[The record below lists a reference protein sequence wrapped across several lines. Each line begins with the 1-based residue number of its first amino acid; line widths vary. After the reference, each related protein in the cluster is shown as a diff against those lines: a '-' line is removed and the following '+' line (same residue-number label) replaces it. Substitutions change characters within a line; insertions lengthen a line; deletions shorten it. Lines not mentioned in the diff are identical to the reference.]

1 MSSSATNPI
10 VPGFAPDPSVAL
22 IDGVFFLVNS
32 SFHVF
37 PGLPIYASRNLT
49 DWTHIGNAFNRQ
61 SQLSLQFSD
70 TKIHPQ
76 ADGTTMLATGGL
88 FAPTIRYH
96 IAIGTTYVICTNVV
110 YPEDGGDDICQNF
123 IVSTKDIWSDVW
135 SDPVSFDFRGID
147 PSIFWDDDGKAYICG
162 SAAPGPMTKIHLF
175 EVDLSTGQKLSEEVK
190 VWDGTGGIYPEGP
203 HLYKQGQWYYLL
215 ISEGGTWKGHMI
227 TVARAE
233 NIWGPYEEHKDN
245 PILTAK
251 GTDAYVQCTGH
262 CDIFRDQQ
270 SHWWGVCLGIRMR
283 GEKCIMGRESFLLAG
298 EWPEG
303 RWPSLQHVTP
313 EVRDRRLQLVVQG
326 PPIMPRHDADLLYL
340 RNADLAKHKLQGSII
355 TLAASRADIS
365 QWSEPVTFI
374 GKRQR
379 SLSGVSTVTMEVPQ
393 QATSF
398 KAGLV
403 HYKDEHRYARMFFDS
418 EACEFVFELV
428 NKAKSIA
435 RSERRKAGNV
445 DLNVRFKVTYTEQEL
460 NFAYTLGGEEV
471 SLGPVDTAEL
481 SGSDFVGPIIGIQL
495 VSDDSSCEVVFHD
508 LHVE

>member
-245 PILTAK
+245 PIPTAK
-251 GTDAYVQCTGH
+251 GTDA
-262 CDIFRDQQ
+262 
-270 SHWWGVCLGIRMR
+270 
-283 GEKCIMGRESFLLAG
+283 
-298 EWPEG
+298 
-303 RWPSLQHVTP
+303 
-313 EVRDRRLQLVVQG
+313 RLQLVVQG

-340 RNADLAKHKLQGSII
+340 RNADLAKHKLQGSTV

-445 DLNVRFKVTYTEQEL
+445 DPNVRFKVTYTEQEL

-471 SLGPVDTAEL
+471 SLGPDDTAEL